1 MDCYINKLKQYTKAP
16 LSPFK
21 QKLKPN
27 SIILPSNTF
36 NFSKIQLISYE
47 QPNQTKVQQ
56 YFTKTKLLKS
66 NTSIKDKMND
76 LFTNLNNQPNSKTYT
91 YFSSMKKLSNTHNK
105 FKSHLESKNNLTIEP
120 NNFFP
125 DNHNKKLE
133 TLLDGGKTDRNK
145 HNNNNNNKNI
155 LHNDNNNNNNNYGF
169 KEISTGFDSE
179 DIITNNNN
187 NNNNNQDMNESII
200 SIEKDLEILNY
211 NNNNNNNNSKQS

>member
-1 MDCYINKLKQYTKAP
+1 MDCYINKLKQYKRAP

-47 QPNQTKVQQ
+47 QPQQPKVQQ

-76 LFTNLNNQPNSKTYT
+76 LFTNLNNKPNTKTYT
-91 YFSSMKKLSNTHNK
+91 CYSSMKKLSNTHNK

-125 DNHNKKLE
+125 DNHNKKLK
-133 TLLDGGKTDRNK
+133 TLLDGGKIDRNK
-145 HNNNNNNKNI
+145 H
-155 LHNDNNNNNNNYGF
+155 NNNNYGF

-179 DIITNNNN
+179 DIITNNNK
-187 NNNNNQDMNESII
+187 DMNDSII
-200 SIEKDLEILNY
+200 SIEKDLEILN
-211 NNNNNNNNSKQS
+211 NNNNGSKRS

>member
-1 MDCYINKLKQYTKAP
+1 MDCYINKLKQHKRTP

-47 QPNQTKVQQ
+47 QPQQPKVQQ

-66 NTSIKDKMND
+66 NMSIKDKMND
-76 LFTNLNNQPNSKTYT
+76 LFTNLNNQPNRKTCTCY
-91 YFSSMKKLSNTHNK
+91 SSMKKLSNTHNK

-145 HNNNNNNKNI
+145 HNNNSNSKKNI
-155 LHNDNNNNNNNYGF
+155 VHNDNNNNNNNNYGF

-179 DIITNNNN
+179 DIITNNHK
-187 NNNNNQDMNESII
+187 DMNDSII
-200 SIEKDLEILNY
+200 SIEKDLEILS
-211 NNNNNNNNSKQS
+211 NNNNNNGSE

>member
-1 MDCYINKLKQYTKAP
+1 MDCYINKFKQYKKTP
-16 LSPFK
+16 FSPFK

-47 QPNQTKVQQ
+47 QPQQPKVQQ

-76 LFTNLNNQPNSKTYT
+76 LFTELNNQPTTYT
-91 YFSSMKKLSNTHNK
+91 CYSSMKKLSNTHNK

-145 HNNNNNNKNI
+145 HNNNNS
-155 LHNDNNNNNNNYGF
+155 NNNYGF
-169 KEISTGFDSE
+169 KEISTGFDSA
-179 DIITNNNN
+179 DIIINNNN
-187 NNNNNQDMNESII
+187 NNKDMNNSII
-200 SIEKDLEILNY
+200 SIEKDLEILN
-211 NNNNNNNNSKQS
+211 NNNNGSEKS